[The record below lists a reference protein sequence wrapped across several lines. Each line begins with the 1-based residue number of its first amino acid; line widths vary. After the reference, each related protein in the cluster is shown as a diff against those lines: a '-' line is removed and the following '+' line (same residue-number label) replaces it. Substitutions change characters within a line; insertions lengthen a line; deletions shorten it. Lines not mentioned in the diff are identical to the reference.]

1 VNPTL
6 RQALRAQRELRTQLD
21 NLLLGEES
29 DAYEAEL
36 KKFVAR
42 RPCWVKRN
50 PRARIFT
57 LNSAP
62 FDPTSFLGEG
72 WSIWRGPVKG
82 NGLEGEESQD
92 SRSLTLSE
100 VDVASIR
107 FENMLNEEDG
117 ETIVK
122 GEEKILRLKMAK
134 SVRLDAR
141 LGRDLFVEP
150 EQSTRRPLRSVSL
163 SGRAW
168 VELGRLL
175 ARVRLDPGLSFRRLV
190 VLGSLVLGLC
200 FDPWI
205 LGT

>member
-1 VNPTL
+1 MNPTL

-150 EQSTRRPLRSVSL
+150 EQSTILRGPRG
-163 SGRAW
+163 GRC
-168 VELGRLL
+168 
-175 ARVRLDPGLSFRRLV
+175 
-190 VLGSLVLGLC
+190 VLCLYRDGHGWSWGACWLEFDWIRGFPSAVL
-200 FDPWI
+200 
-205 LGT
+205 